1 MMLGNKSVT
10 KLALKIFAYLKS
22 IFSQTYKTLDAFF
35 TRMTGGRGFLP
46 PCMSNENKTLFIYLF
61 VYLFICNE
69 HRTEVHTL

>member
-35 TRMTGGRGFLP
+35 TRMTGGRGFFA
-46 PCMSNENKTLFIYLF
+46 T
-61 VYLFICNE
+61 VY
-69 HRTEVHTL
+69 V